1 MATSRR
7 PPKQAPQR
15 QRKDKFHTEIIVN
28 VHPLEKR
35 VAVLEDN
42 RLVEL
47 FVERKDKQNIVG
59 NIYKGNVKDV
69 LPGMGAAFI
78 EIGLERTAFL
88 HYSDIVTDFLDIF
101 ENEKQVPRLNP
112 KDSSQIGNLLKSG
125 QEIVVQVH
133 KGPIGSKG
141 ARLTGQISI
150 PGKYLVLF
158 PNKNKIAISRRI
170 YSQNE
175 RSRIRNILSAFK
187 DPAYGLI
194 VRTEAEGCDEDE
206 LRTEYNALAKTWK
219 LTEKQIKH
227 TKPPVCVFE
236 ENALENYLIR
246 DLFGENVDRLVID
259 DKAFARRIISH
270 LEDFSPELIPNVEIY
285 KEDSP
290 IFDAWGIE
298 KKIETVFHSRIYLP
312 SGGNIKIEQT
322 EALVAIDINTGSFT
336 GKTHYEETIK
346 KTNLEAAAEAARQIR
361 LRDLSGVIIIDFIDM
376 ISDQNKQEVLD
387 TLRRGLRRDRAKN
400 KVYSFTELGLVEITR
415 KRMRST
421 LIANFSDPC
430 PTCNG
435 SGRIVSRDTML
446 MRIHRWLNRSEYF
459 VGNKRLRIVVHPDL
473 LAHIREHSEY
483 FSAYKDQVDMES
495 DAEMRTDQFKVFKL
509 PNLEDITSRF
519 S

>member
-1 MATSRR
+1 M
-7 PPKQAPQR
+7 K
-15 QRKDKFHTEIIVN
+15 KDKFTSEIIVN

-59 NIYKGNVKDV
+59 NIYKGHVKDV
-69 LPGMGAAFI
+69 LPGMGAAFV
-78 EIGLERTAFL
+78 EIGLERTAFI
-88 HYSDIVTDFLDIF
+88 HYSDIVQDFLDVF
-101 ENEKQVPRLNP
+101 ENDKPRPRLNP
-112 KDSSQIGNLLKSG
+112 KDSSQIVNLLKAN

-133 KGPIGSKG
+133 KGPIGTKG

-158 PNKNKIAISRRI
+158 PNKHKIAISRKI

-175 RSRIRNILSAFK
+175 RNRIRKILDSFK
-187 DPAYGLI
+187 DPNFGLI
-194 VRTEAEGCDEDE
+194 VRTEAEGCDEDD
-206 LRTEYNALAKTWK
+206 LRNEYNALAKTWK
-219 LTEKQIKH
+219 LTEKQIKFA
-227 TKPPVCVFE
+227 KEPVCVFE

-246 DLFGENVDRLVID
+246 DLFGEHVDRLVID
-259 DKAFARRIISH
+259 DKAFARKIIAH
-270 LEDFSPELIPNVEIY
+270 LEDFSPELVDNVEIY

-298 KKIETVFHSRIYLP
+298 KKIETIFHSRIYLP

-346 KTNLEAAAEAARQIR
+346 RTNVEAAAEAARQIR

-376 ISDQNKQEVLD
+376 VSENNKQEVLD
-387 TLRRGLRRDRAKN
+387 TLRAGLRRDRAKN
-400 KVYSFTELGLVEITR
+400 KVYSFTDLGLVEITR

-421 LIANFSDPC
+421 LISNFSDPC
-430 PTCNG
+430 PACNG
-435 SGRIVSRDTML
+435 SGRIMSRDAMT
-446 MRIHRWLNRSEYF
+446 MRIYRWLNRSEYF
-459 VGNKRLRIVVHPDL
+459 VRNSKLRIMVHPDL
-473 LAHIREHSEY
+473 LSHIKSNDEY
-483 FSAYKDQVDMES
+483 FTAYKDQIEAVGDP
-495 DAEMRTDQFKVFKL
+495 EMRIDQFKVFKL
-509 PNLEDITSRF
+509 PSLEDITSKF

>member
-1 MATSRR
+1 M
-7 PPKQAPQR
+7 
-15 QRKDKFHTEIIVN
+15 RKDKFNTEIIVN

-59 NIYKGNVKDV
+59 NIYKGFVKDV

-88 HYSDIVTDFLDIF
+88 HYSDIVLDFLDIY
-101 ENEKQVPRLNP
+101 ENEKQRPKFNP

-158 PNKNKIAISRRI
+158 PNKHKIAISRKI

-175 RSRIRNILSAFK
+175 STRIRNLLGGFK
-187 DPAYGLI
+187 DPDYGLI
-194 VRTEAEGCDEDE
+194 VRTEAEGCDEDD
-206 LRTEYNALAKTWK
+206 LRNEYNALAKTWK

-227 TKPPVCVFE
+227 VKGPICVFE

-246 DLFGENVDRLVID
+246 DLFGEGVDRLVID
-259 DKAFARRIISH
+259 DKAFARRIITH
-270 LEDFSPELIPNVEIY
+270 LEDFSPDLVSNVEVY

-298 KKIETVFHSRIYLP
+298 KKIDSVFHSRIYLP
-312 SGGNIKIEQT
+312 SGGNMKIEQT

-336 GKTHYEETIK
+336 GKTNYEDTIK
-346 KTNLEAAAEAARQIR
+346 KTNIEAAAEAARQIR

-376 ISDQNKQEVLD
+376 ISAQNKQEVLD
-387 TLRRGLRRDRAKN
+387 TLRKGLKRDRAKN
-400 KVYSFTELGLVEITR
+400 KVYNFTELGLVEITR

-421 LIANFSDPC
+421 LIANFADTCPC
-430 PTCNG
+430 CNG
-435 SGRIVSRDTML
+435 SGRVVSKDTML
-446 MRIHRWLNRSEYF
+446 MRLHRWLNRSEYF

-473 LAHIREHSEY
+473 VAHIRTHEEY
-483 FSAYKDQVDMES
+483 FSAYKDQFDLEP
-495 DAEMRTDQFKVFKL
+495 DPEMRTDQFKVFKL
-509 PNLEDITSRF
+509 PGGEDITSKF
-519 S
+519 N

>member
-1 MATSRR
+1 M
-7 PPKQAPQR
+7 K
-15 QRKDKFHTEIIVN
+15 KDSFNTEIIVN

-47 FVERKDKQNIVG
+47 FVERRDKQNPVG
-59 NIYKGNVKDV
+59 NIYKGIVKDV

-78 EIGLERTAFL
+78 EIGMERTAFL
-88 HYSDIVTDFLDIF
+88 HYSDIVMDFLDVF
-101 ENEKQVPRLNP
+101 ENDKPRARTNP
-112 KDSSQIGNLLKSG
+112 ADSSQIGKLLKPG

-158 PNKNKIAISRRI
+158 PNKNKIAISRKI

-175 RSRIRNILSAFK
+175 RSRIRNILSEIK
-187 DPAYGLI
+187 DPSYGLI
-194 VRTEAEGCDEDE
+194 VRTEAEGCDEDDF
-206 LRTEYNALAKTWK
+206 RNEYKALAKTWR
-219 LTEKQIKH
+219 LIDKQLKYA
-227 TKPPVCVFE
+227 KPPVCVFE

-246 DLFGENVDRLVID
+246 DLFGEHVDRLVID
-259 DKAFARRIISH
+259 DKAFAKSIISQ
-270 LEDFSPELIPNVEIY
+270 LEEISPDLIEHVEIY

-290 IFDAWGIE
+290 IFDAWAIE
-298 KKIETVFHSRIYLP
+298 KKIETTLHSRIYLP
-312 SGGNIKIEQT
+312 SGGNLKIEQT

-336 GKTHYEETIK
+336 GKTHYDETVRR
-346 KTNLEAAAEAARQIR
+346 TNVEAAAEVARQIR

-376 ISDQNKQEVLD
+376 VDEKHKTEVLD
-387 TLRRGLRRDRAKN
+387 TLKKGLRRDRAKN
-400 KVYSFTELGLVEITR
+400 KVYSFTELGLVEVTR

-430 PTCNG
+430 PFCNG
-435 SGRIVSRDTML
+435 SGRVISKDAVT
-446 MRIHRWLNRSEYF
+446 MRIYRWLGRSEYF
-459 VGNKRLRIVVHPDL
+459 IKDKTLRIAVNPELHS
-473 LAHIREHSEY
+473 HILQNYQDFVS
-483 FSAYKDQVDMES
+483 YKDQIEFSS
-495 DAEMRTDQFKVFKL
+495 DPAIRIDQFKVYRL
-509 PNLEDITSRF
+509 PALEDITAKF

>member
-1 MATSRR
+1 M
-7 PPKQAPQR
+7 K
-15 QRKDKFHTEIIVN
+15 KDKFNTEIIVD

-35 VAVLEDN
+35 VAVLEDSK
-42 RLVEL
+42 LVEL

-59 NIYKGNVKDV
+59 NIYKGFVKDV

-88 HYSDIVTDFLDIF
+88 HYSDIVQDFLDLF
-101 ENEKQVPRLNP
+101 ENEKPKKKIDPR
-112 KDSSQIGNLLKSG
+112 DSSQIGSLLKPN

-133 KGPIGSKG
+133 KGPLGTKG

-158 PNKNKIAISRRI
+158 PNKNRIAISRKI
-170 YSQNE
+170 YSQGE
-175 RSRIRNILSAFK
+175 RNRIKNILNEIK
-187 DPAYGLI
+187 DPSYGLI
-194 VRTEAEGCDEDE
+194 VRTEAEGCDDDDF
-206 LRTEYNALAKTWK
+206 RSEYKALAKTWK
-219 LTEKQIKH
+219 LIEKQIKYA
-227 TKPPVCVFE
+227 KGPVCVFE

-246 DLFGENVDRLVID
+246 DLFGEHVDRLVIN
-259 DKAFARRIISH
+259 DKGFYKNLLSQLNDA
-270 LEDFSPELIPNVEIY
+270 SPELIPHVELY

-290 IFDAWGIE
+290 IFDAWNIE

-346 KTNLEAAAEAARQIR
+346 RTNLEAAAECARQIR

-376 ISDQNKQEVLD
+376 SSSENRQEVHEI
-387 TLRRGLRRDRAKN
+387 LRKGLRRDRAKN
-400 KVYSFTELGLVEITR
+400 KLYNFTELGLVEITR

-430 PTCNG
+430 TCCNG
-435 SGRIVSRDTML
+435 SGRIISTDAMTMRL
-446 MRIHRWLNRSEYF
+446 HRWLSRAEYF
-459 VGNKRLRIVVHPDL
+459 TKNQKLRITVAPNLHS
-473 LAHIREHSEY
+473 HIQENGEY
-483 FSAYKDQVDMES
+483 FIAFKDQVEFAS
-495 DAEMRTDQFKVFKL
+495 DSSMRHDQFKVQKL
-509 PNLEDITSRF
+509 PGLEDITSKYN
-519 S
+519 

>member
-1 MATSRR
+1 M
-7 PPKQAPQR
+7 K
-15 QRKDKFHTEIIVN
+15 KDNFNTEIIVN

-47 FVERKDKQNIVG
+47 FVERKDRQNIVG
-59 NIYKGNVKDV
+59 NIYKGTVKDV

-78 EIGLERTAFL
+78 EIGLDRTAFL
-88 HYSDIVTDFLDIF
+88 HYSDIVHDFLDVF
-101 ENEKQVPRLNP
+101 EQDKPRPRVNP
-112 KDSSQIGNLLKSG
+112 SDSSQIGSLLKPG

-158 PNKNKIAISRRI
+158 PNKNKIAISRKI
-170 YSQNE
+170 YSQSE
-175 RSRIRNILSAFK
+175 RNRIRNILTEIK
-187 DPAYGLI
+187 NPNYGLI
-194 VRTEAEGCDEDE
+194 VRTEAEGCDEE
-206 LRTEYNALAKTWK
+206 EFRNEYNALAKTWR
-219 LTEKQIKH
+219 LTEKQIKYAK
-227 TKPPVCVFE
+227 TPVCVFE

-246 DLFGENVDRLVID
+246 DLFGEHVDRLVVD
-259 DKAFARRIISH
+259 EKVFYKRIISY
-270 LEDFSPELIPNVEIY
+270 LEDISPDLIPHVELY

-346 KTNLEAAAEAARQIR
+346 RTNIEAAAECARQIR

-376 ISDQNKQEVLD
+376 ISDANKNEVLD
-387 TLRRGLRRDRAKN
+387 TLRKGLRRDRAKN
-400 KVYSFTELGLVEITR
+400 KVYNFTDLGLVEVTR

-430 PTCNG
+430 PFCNG
-435 SGRIVSRDTML
+435 SGRVISRDAMT
-446 MRIHRWLNRSEYF
+446 MRIHRWLSRAEYF
-459 VGNKRLRIVVHPDL
+459 TKNTQLRIVVNPDL
-473 LAHIREHSEY
+473 LAHIRAHDEY
-483 FSAYKDQVDMES
+483 FVAFKDQIDFMPDKE
-495 DAEMRTDQFKVFKL
+495 ARIDQFKVFKL
-509 PNLEDITSRF
+509 PGMEDITSKF
-519 S
+519 N